1 MARILRH
8 TKMAYEAFVEVNG
21 NLKVNTSS
29 VIGRM
34 KLDDRVMTFLKDYV
48 DFVMNSGVISE
59 TTKIYIKSFEH
70 SPMEA
75 IKSYN
80 DTNTG
85 FKQIPAK
92 KAQNHIYYDTKRLQ
106 QLFPDD
112 MILNIITKKSDIEVY
127 ETMLQNAI
135 NKKMGKSLLGKQ
147 SVLKIPAI
155 VNVERPSDEEIDNF
169 FMMYAPYTHR
179 VVEVVESELPK
190 NVIGYINYIANKA
203 KPSEEELALINRI
216 KQLDD
221 PIEIE

>member
-1 MARILRH
+1 M
-8 TKMAYEAFVEVNG
+8 
-21 NLKVNTSS
+21 
-29 VIGRM
+29 
-34 KLDDRVMTFLKDYV
+34 
-48 DFVMNSGVISE
+48 
-59 TTKIYIKSFEH
+59 
-70 SPMEA
+70 
-75 IKSYN
+75 
-80 DTNTG
+80 
-85 FKQIPAK
+85 
-92 KAQNHIYYDTKRLQ
+92 
-106 QLFPDD
+106 FPDD